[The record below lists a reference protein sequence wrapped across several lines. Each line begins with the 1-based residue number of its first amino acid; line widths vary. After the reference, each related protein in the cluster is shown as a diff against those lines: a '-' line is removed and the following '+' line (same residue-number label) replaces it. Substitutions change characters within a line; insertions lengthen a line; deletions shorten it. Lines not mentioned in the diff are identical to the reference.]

1 MSAASS
7 TRTAA
12 VSTPVP
18 APAAA
23 GAGSDPLI
31 TIRGVKKTFVTP
43 EKTVNAL
50 AQVDLDIH
58 PGEFISFVGPS
69 GCGKSTLLNIVA
81 GLLSASE
88 GTVTVGGELLTEP
101 RRDMAFMFQHAVLL
115 PWRSVESNVLMPAEV
130 ANLDKEKVRI
140 KAREILQTVGL
151 GDFLDSLPSQLSG
164 GMQQRVAL
172 ARVLT
177 YEPKVLLMDEPFGA
191 LDEFTREAMNLEL
204 MRLAKQ
210 TGITVLFVTHNVAEA
225 AFLSHRVVVMS
236 ARPSRVAGVIDVP
249 FAWPR
254 TVDVMAQPEFTDLQ
268 FTIRNMLGG
277 HA

>member
-1 MSAASS
+1 MSS
-7 TRTAA
+7 
-12 VSTPVP
+12 
-18 APAAA
+18 APSAQVRAA
-23 GAGSDPLI
+23 GTAVRTSDPLI
-31 TIRGVKKTFVTP
+31 TIRGVKKSFVTR

-50 AQVDLDIH
+50 AEVDLDVH

-88 GTVTVGGELLTEP
+88 GSVVVDGEPLTKP
-101 RRDMAFMFQHAVLL
+101 RRDMAFMFQAAVLL

-130 ANLDKEKVRI
+130 MGLDKEEVRTR
-140 KAREILQTVGL
+140 ARRILATVGL

-204 MRLAKQ
+204 MRLARE
-210 TGITVLFVTHNVAEA
+210 TGITILFVTHNVAEA
-225 AFLSHRVVVMS
+225 VFLSHRVVVMS
-236 ARPSRVAGVIDVP
+236 ARPSRVAGVVDVP

-254 TVDVMAQPEFTDLQ
+254 PVEVMAQQEFTDLT
-268 FTIRNMLGG
+268 FSIRNLLGG
-277 HA
+277 HS

>member
-1 MSAASS
+1 LNTAPS
-7 TRTAA
+7 TRSAP
-12 VSTPVP
+12 VS
-18 APAAA
+18 A
-23 GAGSDPLI
+23 GAGQDPLI
-31 TIRGVKKTFVTP
+31 TIRGVKKTFVTR

-50 AQVDLDIH
+50 AEVDLDIH

-88 GTVTVGGELLTEP
+88 GTVTVDGQRLTEP

-130 ANLDKEKVRI
+130 AGMDKEKVRV
-140 KAREILQTVGL
+140 KAREILRTVGL

-204 MRLAKQ
+204 MRLAKA

-254 TVDVMAQPEFTDLQ
+254 SVDVMAQQEFTDLQ
-268 FTIRNMLGG
+268 FTIRDLLGG

>member
-31 TIRGVKKTFVTP
+31 SIRGVKKTFVTR

-204 MRLAKQ
+204 MRLAKE